1 MESFPSSA
9 QIAQQT
15 WELENNI
22 MPDSPSTATTR
33 TDASSD
39 AIFYYDDAAQ
49 AKSQQ
54 EKPWA
59 NDPHYFKRVKISA
72 LALLKMV
79 VHARSGGTIEVMGLM
94 QGKTDGDAIIV
105 MDAFALPVEGTETRV
120 NAQADAYEYMVD
132 YSQINKQ
139 AGRLENVVGW
149 YHSHP
154 GYGCWLSG
162 IDVSTQMLNQQYQEP
177 FLAVVIDPT
186 RTVSAGKVEI
196 GAFRTY
202 PEGYKPTDDPVSE
215 YQTIPLNKIE
225 DFGVHCKQYYALDI
239 TYFKSSLDSHLLD
252 LLWNKYWVNTLSSS
266 PLLGNGDYVAGQISD
281 LAEKLEQA
289 ENQLAHSRLGPLLAP
304 PQRKKEEESPLA
316 KITRDSAKI
325 TVEQVHGLM
334 SQVIKDILF
343 NSVRQANGSRT
354 EPSGPEPMIES

>member
-1 MESFPSSA
+1 MDSSSSSSA
-9 QIAQQT
+9 VARQT

-22 MPDSPSTATTR
+22 VSMDGSSLDADSV
-33 TDASSD
+33 
-39 AIFYYDDAAQ
+39 YVYDEAAQ
-49 AKSQQ
+49 LAIQQ
-54 EKPWA
+54 QKPWTR
-59 NDPHYFKRVKISA
+59 DPHFFKNVKISA

-79 VHARSGGTIEVMGLM
+79 VHARSGGTIEVMGIM
-94 QGKTDGDAIIV
+94 QGKTDGDTIIV

-120 NAQADAYEYMVD
+120 NAQADAYEYMVE
-132 YSQINKQ
+132 YAQTNKQ
-139 AGRLENVVGW
+139 VGRPENVVGW

-202 PEGYKPTDDPVSE
+202 PQGYKPPDEPASE

-225 DFGVHCKQYYALDI
+225 DFGVHCKQYYSLDI

-266 PLLGNGDYVAGQISD
+266 PLLGNRDYVAGQVSD

-289 ENQLAHSRLGPLLAP
+289 ESQLAHSGRIGAFLVP
-304 PQRKKEEESPLA
+304 PQRKKEEESQLA
-316 KITRDSAKI
+316 KITRDSSKI
-325 TVEQVHGLM
+325 TGEQVHGLM

-343 NSVRQANGSRT
+343 NSVTQSSLASASVDRH
-354 EPSGPEPMIES
+354 GPEPMVEV